1 MKVLKRQEL
10 TTYENN
16 WSVSV
21 ITGKDT
27 YSDEGTF
34 EVAVITP
41 AGITKEPQA
50 YCTPRRVEEIKERVA
65 AFTKLFFEIEEW
77 TEEWISNCP

>member
-1 MKVLKRQEL
+1 LNLSYGQKENDMKVLKKQEL

-16 WSVSV
+16 WTVSV

-41 AGITKEPQA
+41 AG
-50 YCTPRRVEEIKERVA
+50 
-65 AFTKLFFEIEEW
+65 
-77 TEEWISNCP
+77 